1 MLRSLPHYA
10 LRVAQLTQ
18 YIQAKARFLRRSQ
31 TMSRVTSARGMLP
44 LAWSEKHPQLADRR
58 VSNTVWQ

>member
-31 TMSRVTSARGMLP
+31 TMSRVTSARGHVASCL
-44 LAWSEKHPQLADRR
+44 E
-58 VSNTVWQ
+58 